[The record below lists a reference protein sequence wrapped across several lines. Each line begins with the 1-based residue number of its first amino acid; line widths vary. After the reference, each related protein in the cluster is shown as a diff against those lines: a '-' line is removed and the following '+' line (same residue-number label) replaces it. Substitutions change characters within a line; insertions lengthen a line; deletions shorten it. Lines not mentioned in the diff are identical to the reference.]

1 MAKHGHYVREYHSSF
16 YGFANDKFGHQY
28 TIGVLVI
35 RAKKRYKYFASQSAV
50 PTFKNIVKILVE
62 QGKLIPDPEVL
73 KKLEE
78 EKENMYECEPKT
90 VQDVIKKQFQEKE
103 TKKKPKKKIKK
114 VKKKF
119 VEPQIPTTAPVP
131 LPAPKFENIEDL
143 F

>member
-1 MAKHGHYVREYHSSF
+1 MAKHGRYVREYHSSF

-78 EKENMYECEPKT
+78 ENMYECESKEPQT
-90 VQDVIKKQFQEKE
+90 VQDVIKKKFLD
-103 TKKKPKKKIKK
+103 KK
-114 VKKKF
+114 VKKKPKIKKKTKKKL

>member
-16 YGFANDKFGHQY
+16 YGFANDKFGHKY

-78 EKENMYECEPKT
+78 ENMYECEPAEPKT
-90 VQDVIKKQFQEKE
+90 VQEIVKKKFKEKE
-103 TKKKPKKKIKK
+103 AKKKTKTKK
-114 VKKKF
+114 VKKKL

-131 LPAPKFENIEDL
+131 VPVQKFENIEDL